1 MYLLTSLHLISLFIG
16 FIVLQIYKMSW
27 QEAKIMADILTK
39 IEKRL
44 KTNAPTFLYYV
55 NEFPAKGGVNLQT
68 TVIHKTI
75 KSNTNVILY

>member
-1 MYLLTSLHLISLFIG
+1 
-16 FIVLQIYKMSW
+16 
-27 QEAKIMADILTK
+27 MADILTK

-44 KTNAPTFLYYV
+44 KINAPTFLYYV
-55 NEFPAKGGVNLQT
+55 NEFPAKGGMNLQT